1 MQPSEDARRLRAI
14 EARMGDGCTLS
25 LVVEKDRSLALEGME
40 PATRES
46 GRIAV
51 FDRHVGHGLA
61 EFLARAH
68 GDIWF
73 LVGLVRRAADRI
85 KRLEREIGWY
95 RKALELAGQPSAP
108 PADLHAHGVPA
119 SAAAEGEK
127 LKGGAHDHDSR
138 HRNYAAEASMKCG
151 EPAFRQ
157 FLSELMEKPCPNA
170 GAAADM
176 LRWALSITSRKHL
189 NTDEAAAARWRD
201 LRARFEAWR
210 KQ

>member
-14 EARMGDGCTLS
+14 EARMGDGCTLT
-25 LVVEKDRSLALEGME
+25 LVVEKDRSLALEGVE
-40 PATRES
+40 PATSES

-51 FDRHVGHGLA
+51 LDRHVGHGLA

-68 GDIWF
+68 DDIWF
-73 LVGLVRRAADRI
+73 LVGLVRRAAGRI

-95 RKALELAGQPSAP
+95 RKALELAGLPSTP
-108 PADLHAHGVPA
+108 PADLHAPRDA
-119 SAAAEGEK
+119 SQSS
-127 LKGGAHDHDSR
+127 HQTIPDDNR
-138 HRNYAAEASMKCG
+138 HRNYAAEASMKCD

-157 FLSELMEKPCPNA
+157 FLCELMEKPCPNA
-170 GAAADM
+170 GAAAEL

-210 KQ
+210 RAA

>member
-1 MQPSEDARRLRAI
+1 MQPSEDAKRLRAI
-14 EARMGDGCTLS
+14 EARMGDGCTLT
-25 LVVEKDRSLALEGME
+25 LVVEKDRSLTLEGVE

-46 GRIAV
+46 GRIAA

-68 GDIWF
+68 DDIWF

-95 RKALELAGQPSAP
+95 RNKLEMAGQPSAP
-108 PADLHAHGVPA
+108 PADLHAQRDA
-119 SAAAEGEK
+119 SQSS
-127 LKGGAHDHDSR
+127 HQTIPDDNR
-138 HRNYAAEASMKCG
+138 HRNYAAEAAMKC
-151 EPAFRQ
+151 EAAFQQ

-189 NTDEAAAARWRD
+189 NSDEAAATRWRD

-210 KQ
+210 TR

>member
-1 MQPSEDARRLRAI
+1 MQPSEDAKRLRAI
-14 EARMGDGCTLS
+14 EARMGDGCTLT
-25 LVVEKDRSLALEGME
+25 LVVEKDRSLALEGVE

-51 FDRHVGHGLA
+51 LDRHVGHGLA

-68 GDIWF
+68 DDIWF

-95 RKALELAGQPSAP
+95 RNTLELAGQPSAP
-108 PADLHAHGVPA
+108 PADLHAHRDA
-119 SAAAEGEK
+119 SQISH
-127 LKGGAHDHDSR
+127 GAPEARPDDNR
-138 HRNYAAEASMKCG
+138 HRNYAAEASMKCD
-151 EPAFRQ
+151 EAAFQQ

-189 NTDEAAAARWRD
+189 NSDEAAAARWRE